1 MGIEYYDV
9 IIRPVV
15 TEKSMAD
22 MADKKYTF
30 IVHPDATKPMIKNA
44 VEKMFDGTIVESVRT
59 MNLEG
64 KTKRRNSKSG
74 VTMGRTAAK
83 KKAVVKLTADSKDI
97 EIFSGL

>member
-1 MGIEYYDV
+1 MGMEYYDV
-9 IIRPVV
+9 ILRPVV

-44 VEKMFDGTIVESVRT
+44 VEKMFDGTVVESVRT
-59 MNLEG
+59 MNIEG

-74 VTMGRTAAK
+74 VTAGRTASK
-83 KKAVVKLTADSKDI
+83 KKAVVKLTAESKEI